1 MVKRETGPGDGLTVS
16 VNPPLFSELRAAQ
29 RETRSRIPPR
39 TTCSAQPVSTGYP
52 EKSARK
58 RRSKHFVGFF
68 FWSVAL
74 QVVTHQTSRSSFCRR
89 SNFPRDGRRVTAS
102 IFRTRG
108 GRHTAFSPH
117 KDYKITSSNY
127 KTALLWVPKQLNP
140 PPEQQPGA

>member
-68 FWSVAL
+68 FGRWPYRL
-74 QVVTHQTSRSSFCRR
+74 SR
-89 SNFPRDGRRVTAS
+89 
-102 IFRTRG
+102 IK
-108 GRHTAFSPH
+108 H
-117 KDYKITSSNY
+117 
-127 KTALLWVPKQLNP
+127 
-140 PPEQQPGA
+140 PGAPSVVAQTFPATVGASPRVYFEPAEVATLRSLRTKTIKSRVVIIKQRFSGFLNN